1 METEQAAVD
10 RIHACGRFSGKA
22 GLYRIQ
28 ALCAALG
35 NPQDKLKF
43 VHLAGTNGK
52 GSTATMLATVLEHAG
67 YRTGLYT
74 SPYLVVF
81 RERIRVNGMMIAPQ
95 DLVRLE
101 ACVRQAAETLTLPEG
116 ERIGEFEFVT
126 ALAFLY
132 FAEQG
137 CEIVVLETGLG
148 GSYDATNIIA
158 PPEAA
163 VITSISLDHMAVL
176 GNSVEAIARTKAGIY
191 KAGSLHFA
199 AGGQPESVYAV
210 LRESAPDLQIAEP
223 VTVKSRGLS
232 GTHFAWQGN
241 DYAIR
246 LPGEY
251 QTQNAALALTTL
263 EGLRTRGWN
272 IPQEAIKTG
281 LQDAY
286 IAGRMQVV
294 RTNPLVLLD
303 GAHNEGGIA
312 ELCKNV
318 KTFASKGKI
327 YAVLGMCADKAVQEV
342 VSQIDFPVE
351 RYCLTPLQNER
362 SLDPHQ
368 LAGYL
373 ACQRTE
379 TVICT
384 DCADALQRAVSAANP
399 EDLVLVFGS
408 LYLVGEIEKL
418 LDDRKLQ
425 TF

>member
-1 METEQAAVD
+1 MKTEQAAVE

-22 GLYRIQ
+22 GLHRIR
-28 ALCAALG
+28 ALCQALG

-52 GSTATMLATVLEHAG
+52 GSTATMLATVLMHAG

-81 RERIRVNGMMIAPQ
+81 RERIRVNGTMIAPQ

-101 ACVRQAAETLTLPEG
+101 ARVRQAADTLTLPEG
-116 ERIGEFEFVT
+116 EHIGEFEFVT

-132 FAEQG
+132 FAEQA
-137 CEIVVLETGLG
+137 CDIVVLETGLG
-148 GSYDATNIIA
+148 GAYDATNTIA

-176 GNSVEAIARTKAGIY
+176 GNSVEEIARTKAGIY
-191 KAGSLHFA
+191 KAGSLHLV
-199 AGGQPESVYAV
+199 AGGQPEAVYAI
-210 LRESAPDLQIAEP
+210 LREYAPDLCIAQP
-223 VTVKSRGLS
+223 ATVKSMALS
-232 GTHFAWQGN
+232 GTSFTWKGN
-241 DYAIR
+241 DYEIR
-246 LPGEY
+246 LLGAY
-251 QTQNAALALTTL
+251 QMQNAALALTTL

-272 IPQEAIKTG
+272 IPEEAIQTG
-281 LQDAY
+281 LQAAY

-294 RTNPLVLLD
+294 GTKPLVLLD
-303 GAHNEGGIA
+303 GAHNVGGIS

-318 KTFASKGKI
+318 KVFAPKGKI
-327 YAVLGMCADKAVQEV
+327 YAVLGMCSDKEVQEV
-342 VSQIDFPVE
+342 VNGIDFSVQK
-351 RYCLTPLQNER
+351 YYLTPLQNER
-362 SLDPHQ
+362 SLDPAQ
-368 LAGYL
+368 MAQYL
-373 ACQRTE
+373 ACHRTQ
-379 TVICT
+379 TVTCT
-384 DCADALQRAVSAANP
+384 DCVDALQQAVSAAQP

-408 LYLVGEIEKL
+408 LYLVGEVEKL